1 MRTIDQP
8 ENGLVRRG
16 VATLVL
22 LALILAVGVPID
34 NYQRPLPSVRVTSAA
49 TAFHQVP
56 LTVDIRWPS
65 GGEAAIGIGDGGVVA
80 ATAEQRP
87 VPTASTA
94 KIMTALVVVERRPL
108 APGEQGPAITITA
121 ADQAAY
127 LRAAGEGQS
136 VLPVVEGE
144 VLTEYQALQA
154 LLLPS
159 ANNIAELLAR
169 WAYGSLPAG
178 VAQMN
183 RRALQLG
190 LHSTNFADAS
200 GFDPGT
206 VSTAADLVVL
216 AQTAMRHPV
225 VAEIVGQRQAVL
237 PVAGTVSNVNT
248 LLGQA
253 GIVGIKT
260 GNTDE
265 AGGCFVFAAPV
276 NPQAGDLRLI
286 VGAVMGMPDLST
298 ALASGPALVE
308 DARQALARYHLVAAG
323 DVVGHYR
330 TAWGPSTELVVSSG
344 LDLPLWQGTVVRSSV
359 ELQRPAAPVAAGA
372 RVGTLT
378 VAVDGTHH
386 ELPVRARTAL
396 PAPDWR
402 WRVMRH
408 S

>member
-8 ENGLVRRG
+8 EGGLVRRG
-16 VATLVL
+16 VAVLVL
-22 LALILAVGVPID
+22 LVLIGALAVPID
-34 NYQRPLPSVRVTSAA
+34 NYQRPLPSVWVTSDA

-56 LTVDIRWPS
+56 LKVDVRWPS
-65 GGEAAIGIGDGGVVA
+65 WGEAAIGIGDGGVVA
-80 ATAEQRP
+80 ATANQRP
-87 VPTASTA
+87 MPTASTA
-94 KIMTALVVVERRPL
+94 KIMTALIVVERRPL
-108 APGEQGPAITITA
+108 APGEQGATITITA

-127 LRAAGEGQS
+127 ARAAGQGQS
-136 VLPVVEGE
+136 SVPVVEGE

-169 WAYGSLPAG
+169 WASGSFSEGIAN
-178 VAQMN
+178 MN
-183 RRALQLG
+183 RRAAQLG
-190 LHSTNFADAS
+190 LRKTHFADAS
-200 GFDPGT
+200 GFDPDT

-216 AQTAMRHPV
+216 AQAAMRHPV
-225 VAEIVGQRQAVL
+225 LAEIVGQRQAVL
-237 PVAGTVSNVNT
+237 PIAGTVSNVNT
-248 LLGQA
+248 MLGQD

-265 AGGCFVFAAPV
+265 AGGCFVFAAPAD
-276 NPQAGDLRLI
+276 PKAGDRGLI
-286 VGAVMGMPDLST
+286 VGALMGMPDLGT
-298 ALASGPALVE
+298 ALASSPALID
-308 DARQALARYHLVAAG
+308 DARQALARYRIVEAG

-359 ELQRPAAPVAAGA
+359 ELKRPAPPVAAGA

-378 VAVDGTHH
+378 VAVDGAHH

-402 WRVMRH
+402 WRLVRH